1 MCAFDLP
8 SPEVRS
14 KFLSKVKENG
24 VLIVGCG
31 VRSVRFR
38 PPLNLTRA
46 DVDEGLAIIDKTLG
60 QVL

>member
-1 MCAFDLP
+1 
-8 SPEVRS
+8 
-14 KFLSKVKENG
+14 
-24 VLIVGCG
+24 LIVGCG

>member
-1 MCAFDLP
+1 
-8 SPEVRS
+8 
-14 KFLSKVKENG
+14 
-24 VLIVGCG
+24 
-31 VRSVRFR
+31 VRFR